1 MKKILIVIVALTITF
16 CKSPNVMK
24 LQWQEV
30 YNENGEYFLESNI
43 LEKETDIFLSFTFNE
58 PVKVD
63 YCNKQVYLHNLPGWL
78 GYPDG
83 WSFVIIPIQNNEI
96 CKVKVKHLNLIADLH
111 INPVYSGTYHEL
123 ILKRLNDDLSMLILS
138 FFLLLSCI
146 ISGTLCIAG
155 KFNKRLLNVFAI
167 LFLIFLYSLSIA
179 NSSIQIFLHFPSKM
193 WPFLFFNSLLL
204 LPAALSA
211 FFRTFFTSTWA
222 KIFLWMRNFFLLW
235 IPIQLLIVNYL
246 NVSFIMLFNF
256 FHVFCIVSS
265 LVFIIGSI
273 QNWKRFE
280 VIQKIPIYGNF
291 AFLVFAI
298 IEIIISKFTMNM
310 SVPLLPFGGLLLFIS
325 LTIYT
330 FKLYQLIEKRFKEL
344 QEIKSSREQRDPLSR
359 QKRLMGINQQKIIA
373 DIENLMNNEK
383 LFCDEDLSLN
393 RLSDILEIRSDQLS
407 QIINDYF
414 HNTFTRF
421 INGYRIEYAKELLG
435 EGKAK
440 IIQIAF
446 QVGFQS
452 KSTFNSEF
460 KRVTKMT
467 PKEYLQSLKIDSK
480 ED

>member
-1 MKKILIVIVALTITF
+1 MIHPKF
-16 CKSPNVMK
+16 
-24 LQWQEV
+24 
-30 YNENGEYFLESNI
+30 
-43 LEKETDIFLSFTFNE
+43 SFTFQEN
-58 PVKVD
+58 VCF
-63 YCNKQVYLHNLPGWL
+63 YY
-78 GYPDG
+78 Y
-83 WSFVIIPIQNNEI
+83 
-96 CKVKVKHLNLIADLH
+96 
-111 INPVYSGTYHEL
+111 
-123 ILKRLNDDLSMLILS
+123 ILLYQR

-179 NSSIQIFLHFPSKM
+179 NSSVQIFLHFPSKM

-222 KIFLWMRNFFLLW
+222 KIFLWMRIFFLLW

-421 INGYRIEYAKELLG
+421 INGYRIEYAKELLR
-435 EGKAK
+435 EGNAK